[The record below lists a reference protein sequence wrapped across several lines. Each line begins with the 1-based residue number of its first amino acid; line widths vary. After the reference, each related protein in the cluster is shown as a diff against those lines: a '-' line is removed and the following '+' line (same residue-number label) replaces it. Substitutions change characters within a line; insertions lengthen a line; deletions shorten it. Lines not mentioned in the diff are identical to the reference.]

1 MLRIFV
7 AQFLK
12 KYKNAEARWK
22 DSQFVQKKACNYFIY
37 DDQAGKSSERKR
49 KRIGVEKISFY
60 KIILAPA
67 LPIFLVSLGYITKF
81 LVSRP
86 LKIEKVMRTCVFY
99 YYFLSFLQGQI
110 EIFETRIILHF
121 PYFMLKAVKC
131 ISIIGLD
138 RKIG

>member
-1 MLRIFV
+1 MKRFTI
-7 AQFLK
+7 
-12 KYKNAEARWK
+12 RT
-22 DSQFVQKKACNYFIY
+22 KKACNYFIY

-86 LKIEKVMRTCVFY
+86 LKIEKVMRTIRD
-99 YYFLSFLQGQI
+99 G
-110 EIFETRIILHF
+110 R
-121 PYFMLKAVKC
+121 AVPPNY
-131 ISIIGLD
+131 
-138 RKIG
+138 